1 MDPLDAKFLMFH
13 TGHHQSPKVLTGY
26 RVRLATGPAE
36 ESAPAE
42 PSERGVDMTAGSV
55 TELARFP
62 VKSMAG
68 ERLSRAEF
76 GPLGIAGDRRWAVYT
91 EDGGIG
97 SGKTT
102 RRFRRITGLFD
113 LQARLAV
120 PAAPFGEDVPTV
132 RFPDG
137 REYSADDPAAES
149 ALSALLG
156 RPLRLRQESSVVHHD
171 ESRVHVITIA
181 SLRHLGRLTG
191 EPVAAARF
199 RANVVLAVDG
209 VDDDGFVEDAWT
221 GRTLALGDE
230 VRLVLGTGMPRCV
243 MVGLPQ
249 PRADLPVEPQ
259 LLKHL
264 GRFHDLRFG
273 LKAEVVRGGTV
284 RTGDLAVLL
293 QPPDPACG

>member
-1 MDPLDAKFLMFH
+1 MT
-13 TGHHQSPKVLTGY
+13 TGLV
-26 RVRLATGPAE
+26 A
-36 ESAPAE
+36 
-42 PSERGVDMTAGSV
+42 
-55 TELARFP
+55 ELARFP

-76 GPLGIAGDRRWAVYT
+76 GPLGIAGDRHWAVYT

-102 RRFRRITGLFD
+102 RRFRRIAGLFD

-120 PAAPFGEDVPTV
+120 PAAAGEDVPTV

-137 REYSADDPAAES
+137 LEYRADDPAAET
-149 ALSALLG
+149 ALSVLLG
-156 RPLRLRQESSVVHHD
+156 RPVRLRQESSVVHHD
-171 ESRVHVITIA
+171 ESRVHVITTV
-181 SLRHLGRLTG
+181 SLRHLGRLIG
-191 EPVAAARF
+191 EPIAAARF

-209 VDDDGFVEDAWT
+209 DGVDDGFVEDAWT

-230 VRLVLGTGMPRCV
+230 VRLALGTGMPRCV

-249 PRADLPVEPQ
+249 PRADLPVEPH
-259 LLKHL
+259 LLKQL
-264 GRFHDLRFG
+264 GQVHDLRFG

-284 RTGDLAVLL
+284 RTGDLAALL
-293 QPPDPACG
+293 